1 MHSEVTQMCGCRTAG
16 RTLRSR
22 KEKEVPPD
30 SKTAEQDGVA
40 LRNSA
45 WGRQTGWGP
54 FLIAFHGPSFSCFS
68 AVSCDLEVSER
79 TNLKVDKVLSFL
91 PAEGEG
97 NYDLSSPLP
106 QPCLFSGQQGTTIS
120 LVPHPPILF
129 LIFTCTQ
136 MRLLCFSKTV
146 RETKNE
152 GELGSWE
159 ERGSLHGE
167 QRETEYAKGRLGH
180 WGRYARWCY

>member
-1 MHSEVTQMCGCRTAG
+1 M
-16 RTLRSR
+16 
-22 KEKEVPPD
+22 
-30 SKTAEQDGVA
+30 
-40 LRNSA
+40 
-45 WGRQTGWGP
+45 
-54 FLIAFHGPSFSCFS
+54 
-68 AVSCDLEVSER
+68 SCDLEVSER

-180 WGRYARWCY
+180 EADMPGDVIKCTKNPDISKLWQIRQGDPFQPTSGSTRNMELSFVND